1 MSSGTEPTLQLTDLL
16 AQVPTNWGRWGA
28 GDEIGASNLLDPDQ
42 VLRAVGLIRHGRVFT
57 LGAPV
62 GADDPVLPG
71 RTPPLRRNVTD
82 DAAFRSGRQERLP
95 GGLAWT
101 EDLLTAHAQFGTHTD
116 ALGHMWLDDQ
126 LWNGHPASST
136 TGAMAKAGIEPLAHR
151 GIVGPAVLID
161 MAAHRRVQ
169 SLARA
174 ETFDHHDVLAAAQ
187 AQGVAIRPRA
197 ILLLRTGWHAALR
210 ADRQRITD
218 DYWEPGL
225 TFSPELVRWFHELD
239 IACLVTD
246 TLGNET
252 TREPRTGVFYPLH
265 AALMRG
271 LGVIFTEAAWLDD
284 LAADCHRDGVWEFF
298 YAAAPIPL
306 IGGSGA
312 ATNPVVIK

>member
-1 MSSGTEPTLQLTDLL
+1 MSSWTEPPPQLTDML
-16 AQVPTNWGRWGA
+16 ADVQTNWGRWGA
-28 GDEIGASNLLDPDQ
+28 ADEIGALNLLDAGQ
-42 VLRAVGLIRHGRVFT
+42 ILRAAGLIRQGRALT

-62 GADDPVLPG
+62 GEDDPVLPG
-71 RTPPLRRNVTD
+71 RTPPQRRNLSD
-82 DAAFRSGRQERLP
+82 DAEFRSGRQQRLA

-116 ALGHMWLDDQ
+116 ALGHMWLADQ

-136 TGAMAKAGIEPLAHR
+136 TGAMTKAGIEPLAHH

-161 MAAHRRVQ
+161 MAAHRRVR

-174 ETFDHHDVLAAAQ
+174 ETFDHHDILAAAR
-187 AQGVAIRPRA
+187 AQGVQVRPRA
-197 ILLLRTGWHAALR
+197 ILLVRTGWHAALR
-210 ADRQRITD
+210 QEQERITD

-225 TFSPELVRWFHELD
+225 TFSPELVQWFHDLD
-239 IACLVTD
+239 ITCLVTD

-252 TREPRTGVFYPLH
+252 TRDPRSGAFYPLH

-271 LGVIFTEAAWLDD
+271 LGVVFTEAAWLED
-284 LAADCHRDGVWEFF
+284 LAQDCHRDGVWEFF

-312 ATNPVVIK
+312 ATNPVVVK

>member
-1 MSSGTEPTLQLTDLL
+1 MNGGTEPPSQLTEIL
-16 AQVPTNWGRWGA
+16 AGVQTNWGRWGPD
-28 GDEIGASNLLDPDQ
+28 DEIGALNLLDTGQ
-42 VLRAVGLIRHGRVFT
+42 VLRAAALIRQGRALT

-62 GADDPVLPG
+62 GENDPVLPG
-71 RTPPLRRNVTD
+71 RTPPQRRNLTD
-82 DAAFRSGRQERLP
+82 DAAFRAGRRTRLA

-116 ALGHMWLDDQ
+116 ALGHMWLGDQ

-136 TGAMAKAGIEPLAHR
+136 TGAMTKAGIEPLGRR
-151 GIVGPAVLID
+151 GIVGPAVLVD
-161 MAAHRRVQ
+161 MAAHRRVE

-174 ETFDHHDVLAAAQ
+174 ETFDHHDVLAAAR
-187 AQGVAIRPRA
+187 AQGVTIGRRA
-197 ILLLRTGWHAALR
+197 VLLLRTGWHAALR
-210 ADRQRITD
+210 AGRERITD

-225 TFSPELVRWFHELD
+225 TFSPELVQWFHQLD
-239 IACLVTD
+239 ITCLVTD

-252 TREPRTGVFYPLH
+252 TRDPRSGAFYPLH

-271 LGVIFTEAAWLDD
+271 LGVVFTEAAWLED
-284 LAADCHRDGVWEFF
+284 LAQDCHRDGVWEFF

-312 ATNPVVIK
+312 ATNPVVVK